1 MKEIRDGG
9 KIENYV
15 HTEIIKKN
23 LAKSKREKKNKGGEE
38 RG

>member
-23 LAKSKREKKNKGGEE
+23 LAKSKREKNKGGEE